1 MENEQAILDKRAAA
15 IAGNKAMQQD
25 ETRETLSVVEF
36 LLIPERYA
44 IAGHFVREVL
54 PLTEITPIPGAPP
67 FIMGVINMRGK
78 IVSLINLKIK
88 FSLKE
93 KGLTDF
99 NKVIILR
106 NELMEFGIVVD
117 AIAGTRIIPM
127 DAISPPP
134 LTLDKIAAELVIG
147 VSTDG
152 VILLDADK
160 MLKSSQFIVNQKSKQ

>member
-1 MENEQAILDKRAAA
+1 MENEQAILNKRAAA
-15 IAGNKAMQQD
+15 IVGRKSDQQK

-44 IAGHFVREVL
+44 VAGSFVQEVL
-54 PLTEITPIPGAPP
+54 PLTEITPIPGAPA
-67 FIMGVINMRGK
+67 FVMGVINMRGK

-117 AIAGTRIIPM
+117 AIAGTRFIPL
-127 DAISPPP
+127 DSLSPPP
-134 LTLDKIAAELVIG
+134 LTLDKIATELVIG
-147 VSTDG
+147 ISVDG

-160 MLKSSQFIVNQKSKQ
+160 MLKSSHLIINQKSKQ